1 MMRFIAICYIGIYP
15 LITRKSLFIPDLRI
29 NFFLA
34 GIVGCSSNLK
44 NSRVFT
50 DKLPHQH
57 RRHDFII
64 AADIVDLRDLCE
76 LFAVAFQIH

>member
-29 NFFLA
+29 NFFPA
-34 GIVGCSSNLK
+34 GIVHGAPNL
-44 NSRVFT
+44 NDIAALA
-50 DKLPHQH
+50 DKFAHQY

-64 AADIVDLRDLCE
+64 AADIVDLRNSGE
-76 LFAVAFQIH
+76 LFTVAFQIH